1 MFTGDLF
8 SDNAKHCAKH
18 PSVGF
23 PASPVT
29 RQLPLNLKPARDK
42 VKKVMK
48 MKNGGGSPRNGVSG
62 TFSPRFTK
70 VQWVSGGFCYRG
82 SSHTHQVPVT
92 TSHTFQPSNLLNS
105 YFFATVSLDLRT
117 ASLAMSSS
125 ANSLVPVFSV
135 PPMLL
140 TRMDVSEE
148 EKTGKRVRGGSH
160 CLELLV
166 KIASQLYCTY
176 QHHLEHINCT
186 YHNTHKHKHNKNI
199 IHTNINKNF

>member
-1 MFTGDLF
+1 MRRGDLF

-23 PASPVT
+23 PTSPVT
-29 RQLPLNLKPARDK
+29 RQLPLNLKPVRDK
-42 VKKVMK
+42 VKEVVKIQ
-48 MKNGGGSPRNGVSG
+48 NGGNPFNNVQR
-62 TFSPRFTK
+62 TFSPRLTK
-70 VQWVSGGFCYRG
+70 VQWVGGGFCYRG

-92 TSHTFQPSNLLNS
+92 MSHAFHRCHFLNS

-140 TRMDVSEE
+140 TRMVVSEE
-148 EKTGKRVRGGSH
+148 EKNRKKGQGRFPLSSITS
-160 CLELLV
+160 E
-166 KIASQLYCTY
+166 
-176 QHHLEHINCT
+176 NCP
-186 YHNTHKHKHNKNI
+186 
-199 IHTNINKNF
+199 TNILHLSV